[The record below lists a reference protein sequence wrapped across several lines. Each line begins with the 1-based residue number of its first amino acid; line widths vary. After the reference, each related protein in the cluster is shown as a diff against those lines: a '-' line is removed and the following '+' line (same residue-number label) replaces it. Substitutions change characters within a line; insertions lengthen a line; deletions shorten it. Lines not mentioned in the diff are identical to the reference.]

1 MEKKFDIGG
10 KSFVLDEDKAIQAYQ
25 DKKSYKWT

>member
-25 DKKSYKWT
+25 DKKVKWP